1 MEDVLEDQGTKT
13 MLDEDSGKMVGQV
26 TPLCCRRHRLTKEA
40 DGAQKTQNLMK

>member
-1 MEDVLEDQGTKT
+1 
-13 MLDEDSGKMVGQV
+13 MLDEDVGKMVGQV